1 MTGELEYFD
10 WWKRNNPSIRLL
22 SSKLIIICSKVSCH
36 AVFLVDQTCSKSDF
50 ILYNMKLISVLVIWT
65 LPREFD
71 NKASYS
77 RAHSLT
83 RLLKGLYEEIEAK
96 F

>member
-1 MTGELEYFD
+1 
-10 WWKRNNPSIRLL
+10 
-22 SSKLIIICSKVSCH
+22 
-36 AVFLVDQTCSKSDF
+36 
-50 ILYNMKLISVLVIWT
+50 MKLIFVLVIWT

-83 RLLKGLYEEIEAK
+83 RLLKGIYEEIEAK